1 MGQVVVVN
9 PRIAVDWPE
18 RVLLM
23 EWLMQLVDLVIHLD
37 HHLGELINLFGPWTY
52 VILFLII
59 FAETGLVVT
68 PLLPGDS
75 LLFALGALAAT
86 AKLDIYWL
94 LGLLSVAA
102 ILGDSVNYW
111 IGTILGPRI
120 FRGENVRFLNRKH
133 LDKAH
138 EFFERY
144 GGKTIVLAR
153 FLPFLRTFAPFV
165 AGMARMTYRRFMLYN
180 VIGGLVWI
188 FLFVLLGYYFANIP
202 WVKDNFGMVV
212 IGIIPITL
220 IPIVIEFVLER
231 RRMSAARQPQQT
243 AN

>member
-1 MGQVVVVN
+1 
-9 PRIAVDWPE
+9 
-18 RVLLM
+18 M
-23 EWLMQLVDLVIHLD
+23 EWLMHLVSLVIHLD

-52 VILFLII
+52 VILFAII
-59 FAETGLVVT
+59 FAETGLVIT

-86 AKLDIYWL
+86 HKLDIFWL

-111 IGTILGPRI
+111 LGTVFGPRI
-120 FRGENVRFLNRKH
+120 FRGENVRLLNRRH

-144 GGKTIVLAR
+144 GGKTIILAR

-165 AGMARMTYRRFMLYN
+165 AGMARMTYRRFMFYN

-202 WVKDNFGMVV
+202 LVKDNFGMVV

-220 IPIVIEFVLER
+220 IPIVIEYVLER
-231 RRMSAARQPQQT
+231 RRMLAAKSS
-243 AN
+243 